1 MEHLLYL
8 DPGSGS
14 MLLQALIAGF
24 VGVSIFFKN
33 IKMYVL
39 HFFRKVP
46 ENSNIEHSSPDKIIS
61 QNEGN

>member
-1 MEHLLYL
+1 MIHLLYL

-33 IKMYVL
+33 IKTYVL
-39 HFFRKVP
+39 SFFIKGHKEIDTELDP
-46 ENSNIEHSSPDKIIS
+46 QDKKK
-61 QNEGN
+61 